1 MKKCYANENSTK
13 QCTGEYCAADLY
25 RQNEKA
31 EIERHCIVNKYMGI
45 YYTLY
50 HNLQS
55 RNNEEELA
63 FTCNYNLCN
72 NQSNSANVISKF
84 DVHYQINDVLKT
96 INSHKQSEESE
107 EELETTTTTT
117 AITAFNS
124 ITTTT
129 TTTTFKSTTTTTTTI
144 TFKSTTT
151 TTTTATSESTTNSQG
166 NSGFKDTIHVAIFYI
181 LLIRFVLL
189 Y

>member
-1 MKKCYANENSTK
+1 
-13 QCTGEYCAADLY
+13 LY
-25 RQNEKA
+25 RQNQEG
-31 EIERHCIVNKYMGI
+31 EIKRYCIDEEYMGI
-45 YYTLY
+45 YYKLY
-50 HNLQS
+50 HELQS
-55 RNNEEELA
+55 RNNEEILR
-63 FTCNYNLCN
+63 FSCNYNHCN
-72 NQSNSANVISKF
+72 NHSSFANIISKF
-84 DVHYQINDVLKT
+84 YTDYQINDVLNT